1 MPLVQGGPP
10 EWVWERPS
18 EQLRWEVLATRPTE
32 GRADFELRVHCGLEL
47 MRLQSSPKTKSRN
60 CNRCLT
66 ALRVSSHRFD
76 GASSVNSLLCETR
89 RKATV

>member
-1 MPLVQGGPP
+1 MGAMPLVQGGPP

-47 MRLQSSPKTKSRN
+47 MRLQFFTKDEIAELQSV
-60 CNRCLT
+60 L
-66 ALRVSSHRFD
+66 D
-76 GASSVNSLLCETR
+76 GIKSEQPSF
-89 RKATV
+89 